1 MAENWETVDEL
12 EKETTP
18 ASGKETLVGRI
29 TTVDGDSGMIN
40 GYVSSTTV
48 SRKRYGSFP
57 PMETDSDSN
66 SKTYRY
72 IVL

>member
-12 EKETTP
+12 EKETAP
-18 ASGKETLVGRI
+18 ASGKDTLVGRI

-40 GYVSSTTV
+40 GYVSSSTV
-48 SRKRYGSFP
+48 LRRRYSSFP
-57 PMETDSDSN
+57 PTETDSDSD
-66 SKTYRY
+66 SKHYRY